1 MGDAAVHLQEAVN
14 RWQSSINYMQQ
25 NMGNANA
32 FVGANPQFAQT
43 PLNYG
48 SAVNNAQQ
56 WLDSARQALATQ
68 DQGSDPGRA
77 SRRPANA
84 WRGVDPNALR
94 RPDRRPPGSSRNW
107 SSKPFPSAEV
117 LTAEAPAVIPQVAV
131 PIGRSARGRGAGDR
145 RPGRAERASAGHRW
159 GRSRRRRRRRRLV
172 VDRDPGRRRGGRPRP
187 RQVGTCCTSSCR
199 RTTRPRRRPSRRRR
213 NTSAAL
219 PDPGLTGDE
228 PPPVETPLPTPLPT
242 PSEQTPEAQTPE
254 AQTPVPQTPVPT
266 PVAQPEPVPAPS
278 PRNPRRASPTPTPTP
293 TPCALP
299 NSIGVTGGD
308 HSSLGPSGGS
318 FTVTSTPV
326 VLSANAVDCGDPYR
340 LSFGASRPSGGT
352 VSGASCHP
360 HGDIS
365 YNISSGPNP
374 VQVGDS
380 VTVNL
385 EAPPN
390 SCEQTNE
397 TGRSRRDVPRHLPGP
412 PAGPPR
418 ALGPAGPDGRPRG
431 SDGPWCR
438 CASRSPRS
446 SRPSWSSSWVA
457 ATTTAARTR
466 PRPPS
471 SRRSSSPRARH
482 RGPTPSPTR

>member
-68 DQGSDPGRA
+68 DQGVIRA
-77 SRRPANA
+77 ALETSRNA
-84 WRGVDPNALR
+84 WRGVDPNTLAA
-94 RPDRRPPGSSRNW
+94 SRQAATRIV
-107 SSKPFPSAEV
+107 PQLVQQAVPIGEV
-117 LTAEAPAVIPQVAV
+117 LAAEAPAVIPQVAV
-131 PIGRSARGRGAGDR
+131 PIGEALAAEAPVILAEVEQNAPQLVTVGTGAGGAAAAAGFSWTAILAGGAVVVLVLAGGYVLYKQLSKDNNT
-145 RPGRAERASAGHRW
+145 PSSSVEASPQH
-159 GRSRRRRRRRRLV
+159 
-172 VDRDPGRRRGGRPRP
+172 
-187 RQVGTCCTSSCR
+187 VG
-199 RTTRPRRRPSRRRR
+199 
-213 NTSAAL
+213 AL

-254 AQTPVPQTPVPT
+254 PQTPVQQTPVPP
-266 PVAQPEPVPAPS
+266 PVAQPEPVPAPAQA
-278 PRNPRRASPTPTPTP
+278 PAQVAPTPTPS
-293 TPCALP
+293 ALP

-390 SCEQTNE
+390 SC
-397 TGRSRRDVPRHLPGP
+397 
-412 PAGPPR
+412 
-418 ALGPAGPDGRPRG
+418 
-431 SDGPWCR
+431 
-438 CASRSPRS
+438 
-446 SRPSWSSSWVA
+446 
-457 ATTTAARTR
+457 
-466 PRPPS
+466 
-471 SRRSSSPRARH
+471 
-482 RGPTPSPTR
+482 

>member
-32 FVGANPQFAQT
+32 FLGANPQFAQT

-68 DQGSDPGRA
+68 DQGVIRA
-77 SRRPANA
+77 ALETSRNA
-84 WRGVDPNALR
+84 WRGVDPNALAA
-94 RPDRRPPGSSRNW
+94 SRQ
-107 SSKPFPSAEV
+107 AATGV
-117 LTAEAPAVIPQVAV
+117 VQQAV
-131 PIGRSARGRGAGDR
+131 PIGRALTAQMPVIQQMAQQAVPIGEVLAAEAPVILAQVEQNAPQLITTGAGAGGAAAAAGWSWTAILAGGAVVVLLAAGGYVLYKQLSKDNK
-145 RPGRAERASAGHRW
+145 ASSPSVEAAP
-159 GRSRRRRRRRRLV
+159 L
-172 VDRDPGRRRGGRPRP
+172 D
-187 RQVGTCCTSSCR
+187 VG
-199 RTTRPRRRPSRRRR
+199 
-213 NTSAAL
+213 AL

-242 PSEQTPEAQTPE
+242 PSEQTPSAQTPE
-254 AQTPVPQTPVPT
+254 AQTPEAQTPVPT
-266 PVAQPEPVPAPS
+266 PVAQPEPVPGPS
-278 PRNPRRASPTPTPTP
+278 PPPAPNPAPTPTPTP

-390 SCEQTNE
+390 SC
-397 TGRSRRDVPRHLPGP
+397 
-412 PAGPPR
+412 
-418 ALGPAGPDGRPRG
+418 
-431 SDGPWCR
+431 
-438 CASRSPRS
+438 
-446 SRPSWSSSWVA
+446 
-457 ATTTAARTR
+457 
-466 PRPPS
+466 
-471 SRRSSSPRARH
+471 
-482 RGPTPSPTR
+482 